1 MISFFLAE
9 LLPYYILSL
18 YYTFFSSFLQCF
30 LFFSSS
36 YIFQKKILKKTFQIK
51 KYMIH
56 YMQLVITGQNKG
68 VLNLFEFAFFSSFI
82 QHKLTVYL
90 LLSRHDSMERQI
102 SVWTFL
108 NSSLHIF
115 CISVIFNKITVP
127 YKCMILW
134 SYLEKYI
141 NMKGW

>member
-30 LFFSSS
+30 LFLAVHIFLKTFS
-36 YIFQKKILKKTFQIK
+36 KKYLKRTFQIK
-51 KYMIH
+51 KNMIH
-56 YMQLVITGQNKG
+56 YMQLVITGQDKG
-68 VLNLFEFAFFSSFI
+68 VLNLFEFAFFLVFI
-82 QHKLTVYL
+82 RHKLTVYL
-90 LLSRHDSMERQI
+90 LSSRHDSMERQI

-115 CISVIFNKITVP
+115 CISVIFNKITVS
-127 YKCMILW
+127 YFQCMIP
-134 SYLEKYI
+134 
-141 NMKGW
+141 